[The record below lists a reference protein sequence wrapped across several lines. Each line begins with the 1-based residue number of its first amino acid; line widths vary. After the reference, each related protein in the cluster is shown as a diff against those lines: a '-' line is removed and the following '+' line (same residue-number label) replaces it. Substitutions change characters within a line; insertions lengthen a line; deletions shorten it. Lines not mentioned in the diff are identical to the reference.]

1 MLGTAVAV
9 LLVGL
14 ATALLMS
21 PERCGMDDFE
31 CSPNGLR
38 ITVTVVSLVLAAVI
52 ATLSST
58 PSETAQRLDE
68 KERRRSQT

>member
-1 MLGTAVAV
+1 MLGVAVAV

-14 ATALLMS
+14 ASALLMS

-38 ITVTVVSLVLAAVI
+38 ITVIVVSLVLAAI
-52 ATLSST
+52 LATLSST
-58 PSETAQRLDE
+58 PSETARRLDE
-68 KERRRSQT
+68 KEWRKSPR